1 METIKTL
8 VEQWLQASGATGS
21 LLQIATHAIMV
32 VLAALVAILSDWL
45 CIRIAVPLTVRLT
58 RHTNAIW
65 DDLIFSE
72 KVLRSAC
79 HIVPAIVIWWL
90 LPLVFS
96 GFPTCQEVLAR
107 LTAIYITVM
116 ALRTTQCMINGVARM
131 DSDRRSSA
139 QQYFHTF
146 CAVMRI
152 VIYLMAA
159 IVIVA
164 IIIDKSPMTLI
175 AGLGATS
182 AILMLVFKD
191 TIEGL
196 VAGIRLTS
204 NDMMHIGDWITV
216 PSANAN
222 GTVIGMSL
230 TTVKIRNF
238 DNTIVTISPKV
249 LVDEAFCN
257 WKGMEQSDGRRVAR
271 RLLFDQHTISIVD
284 KGLAQ
289 RLIAKG
295 YATAEVL
302 AQPCINMHLYRKYME
317 HFVAS
322 RKEVNSNMTFMV
334 RQMEPT
340 PYGMPVEFY
349 FFLRDKEWRSYE
361 HQMADIMEW
370 ALVIAADFGLKIY
383 QMGIDKTQD

>member
-1 METIKTL
+1 M
-8 VEQWLQASGATGS
+8 
-21 LLQIATHAIMV
+21 
-32 VLAALVAILSDWL
+32 
-45 CIRIAVPLTVRLT
+45 
-58 RHTNAIW
+58 
-65 DDLIFSE
+65 
-72 KVLRSAC
+72 
-79 HIVPAIVIWWL
+79 
-90 LPLVFS
+90 
-96 GFPTCQEVLAR
+96 
-107 LTAIYITVM
+107 
-116 ALRTTQCMINGVARM
+116 
-131 DSDRRSSA
+131 
-139 QQYFHTF
+139 
-146 CAVMRI
+146 
-152 VIYLMAA
+152 
-159 IVIVA
+159 
-164 IIIDKSPMTLI
+164 
-175 AGLGATS
+175 
-182 AILMLVFKD
+182 
-191 TIEGL
+191 
-196 VAGIRLTS
+196 
-204 NDMMHIGDWITV
+204 
-216 PSANAN
+216 
-222 GTVIGMSL
+222 
-230 TTVKIRNF
+230 
-238 DNTIVTISPKV
+238 

-257 WKGMEQSDGRRVAR
+257 WKGMEQSDGRRVTR

>member
-1 METIKTL
+1 
-8 VEQWLQASGATGS
+8 
-21 LLQIATHAIMV
+21 MV
-32 VLAALVAILSDWL
+32 ALAALVAILSDWL
-45 CIRIAVPLTVRLT
+45 CIKIAVPLTVRLT
-58 RHTNAIW
+58 RRTNAIW
-65 DDLIFSE
+65 DDLIFNE

-116 ALRTTQCMINGVARM
+116 ALRTTQCMIDGVARM

-317 HFVAS
+317 NFVAS

>member
-32 VLAALVAILSDWL
+32 ALAALVAILSDWL

-139 QQYFHTF
+139 QQYVHTF

-383 QMGIDKTQD
+383 QMGIDRTKD